1 MDWLSASGA
10 IFTALALVLLPGI
23 AIGAVLGLRWF
34 TVVAIAPLLTV
45 TAIVLGTIA
54 TGFAHLRWN
63 LIALIVTVAVLCVF
77 AFIAH
82 RILRRFNMVRRR
94 TFGPRLSRWAFIG
107 TAFAA
112 LVIGVR
118 LAYIIG
124 WPENISQAFDVVFH
138 LNAVQYILDTGN
150 ANPFTLANFNLSGFG
165 KPSFY
170 PAAWHG
176 LTAMVAMVSGA
187 SVPVAVSAVS
197 IVTSAIIWPLG
208 VVYLARTLFGARRL
222 TLAVAGIL
230 AAAFAAFPY
239 LTLDFGVLYAFG
251 FALTLTPAFFALVIG
266 ALKLTSDGPVSRW
279 MAIVILAA
287 ALPGLAV
294 AHPTVLMFVVVL
306 SIPAA
311 ITAVIR
317 QRRIWKDAGAPRR
330 NFAWMYAGLGLG
342 LAASAAGYVVLRTGN
357 YWEPQGKFITSLV
370 KLALNAPDPFI
381 GPAWALSGLIV
392 LGLLAMILTPKLRW
406 YLVCWAIF
414 AVLFVI
420 ALGVGNVTIRNI
432 FIGTWFGDPVRIAA
446 MLAITAL
453 PVATYG
459 FVWTLDYLRSHWLK
473 KLFVWNAR
481 FMTALALI
489 VLILATQISNV
500 NKETAIASEHY
511 KSGSL
516 LTKDEVK
523 LLKDIPSI
531 VPAGD
536 VIAGNPWTGTP
547 LVYAISHR
555 EPLVNYMFHE
565 LPEYDIIGQHLQDAL
580 TDPAVCAYANA
591 HRIHWVLDFGTQEVY
606 IGHHVYKGYA
616 NLENSKVVTLV
627 KQEGNAKL
635 YRITACDAQGS

>member
-1 MDWLSASGA
+1 
-10 IFTALALVLLPGI
+10 V
-23 AIGAVLGLRWF
+23 
-34 TVVAIAPLLTV
+34 TV
-45 TAIVLGTIA
+45 IVLS
-54 TGFAHLRWN
+54 
-63 LIALIVTVAVLCVF
+63 VF

-107 TAFAA
+107 TGFAA
-112 LVIGVR
+112 IVIAVR

-124 WPENISQAFDVVFH
+124 SPDNISQAFDVVFH

-165 KPSFY
+165 TPSFY

-176 LTAMVAMVSGA
+176 LTALVAQVSGA
-187 SVPVAVSAVS
+187 TVPVAVSAVS
-197 IVTSAIIWPLG
+197 IVTSAVIWPLG

-251 FALTLTPAFFALVIG
+251 FALTLTPAFFALVVA

-279 MAIVILAA
+279 MAIVVLAA

-294 AHPTVLMFVVVL
+294 AHPTVLMFIVVL
-306 SIPAA
+306 SVPAA
-311 ITAVIR
+311 IAAAIR
-317 QRRIWKDAGAPRR
+317 QHKLWRSAEAPRR
-330 NFAWMYAGLGLG
+330 KFVWMYAGLGFG
-342 LAASAAGYVVLRTGN
+342 LLVAFAGYLVLRTGN
-357 YWEPQGKFITSLV
+357 FWQPQGKFLTSIV

-381 GPAWALSGLIV
+381 GPAWAISALIV
-392 LGLLAMILTPKLRW
+392 LGLLGMIFTPKLRW
-406 YLVCWAIF
+406 YLANWAIF

-420 ALGVGNVTIRNI
+420 ALGVGNVAIRNI

-446 MLAITAL
+446 MLAITAV

-459 FVWTLDYLRSHWLK
+459 FVWTLDFLRERWLSR
-473 KLFVWNAR
+473 LFAR
-481 FMTALALI
+481 SPRVIIGAALVL
-489 VLILATQISNV
+489 LILATQISNV
-500 NKETAIASEHY
+500 NKETAIAAEHY

-523 LLKDIPSI
+523 LLKDIPDI

-547 LVYAISHR
+547 LVYAFSHR

-591 HRIHWVLDFGTQEVY
+591 HRIHWVLDFGNQEVY

-627 KQEGNAKL
+627 KHEGAAKL
-635 YRITACDAQGS
+635 YRITACDK

>member
-10 IFTALALVLLPGI
+10 IVTALIMVLVPGLV
-23 AIGAVLGLRWF
+23 IGAVLGLRWF
-34 TVVAIAPLLTV
+34 TLVALAPLLTV
-45 TAIVLGTIA
+45 TAIVLGTIV
-54 TGFAHLRWN
+54 TGFAHLHWN
-63 LIALIVTVAVLCVF
+63 SLALAITVLVLSVF

-82 RILRRFNMVRRR
+82 LILRRHNMVRRR

-107 TAFAA
+107 AAFAA
-112 LVIGVR
+112 IVIAVR

-124 WPENISQAFDVVFH
+124 TPDNISQAFDVVFH

-176 LTAMVAMVSGA
+176 LTALVAQASGS

-197 IVTSAIIWPLG
+197 IVTSAVIWPLG

-251 FALTLTPAFFALVIG
+251 FALTLTPAFFALVIA
-266 ALKLTSDGPVSRW
+266 ALKLSSDGPVSRW
-279 MAIVILAA
+279 MAIVVLAA

-294 AHPTVLMFVVVL
+294 AHPTVLMFIVVL
-306 SIPAA
+306 SVPAA
-311 ITAVIR
+311 IAAAIR
-317 QRRIWKDAGAPRR
+317 QHKLWRTAEAPRR
-330 NFAWMYAGLGLG
+330 KFVWMYAGLGFG
-342 LAASAAGYVVLRTGN
+342 LVVAFAGYLVLRTGN
-357 YWEPQGKFITSLV
+357 YWQPQGKFMTSLV

-381 GPAWALSGLIV
+381 GPAWVLSGLVV
-392 LGLLAMILTPKLRW
+392 LGLLGMILTPKLRW
-406 YLVCWAIF
+406 YLACWAIF

-420 ALGVGNVTIRNI
+420 ALGVGNVAIRNI

-459 FVWTLDYLRSHWLK
+459 FVWTLDFLREHWLSR
-473 KLFVWNAR
+473 LFAWNPRVIIGA
-481 FMTALALI
+481 ALV
-489 VLILATQISNV
+489 VLILGTQISNV

-523 LLKDIPSI
+523 LLKDIPDI

-547 LVYAISHR
+547 LVYAFSHR

-591 HRIHWVLDFGTQEVY
+591 HRIHWVLDFGNQEVY

-627 KQEGNAKL
+627 KQEGDAKL
-635 YRITACDAQGS
+635 YRITACDK